1 MAKTVFREDESN
13 GDYLLGEV
21 IGEEL
26 VLDFGNARGLQFSIH
41 LPVKAV
47 AELLV
52 NELEAKEKKP
62 TGARR
67 G

>member
-1 MAKTVFREDESN
+1 MAKTVFAEDESS

-26 VLDFGNARGLQFSIH
+26 VLDFGNARGLQMSIR

-52 NELEAKEKKP
+52 NELEVKKP